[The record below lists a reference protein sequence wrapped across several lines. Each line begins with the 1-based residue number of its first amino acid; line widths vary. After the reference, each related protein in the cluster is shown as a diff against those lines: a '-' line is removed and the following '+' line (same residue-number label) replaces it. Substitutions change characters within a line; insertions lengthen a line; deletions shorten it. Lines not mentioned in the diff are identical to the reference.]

1 MFGSQTSFALYS
13 LASIIPVLLILFY
26 VYKRDYFPEP
36 PRVVLTTFALGVASI
51 FPIQILIPFVE
62 GIGENL
68 QLYGEI
74 YYFYISFIR
83 AGFLEE
89 LFKWLILIFYCARL
103 DDFDEPMDALVYGVA
118 VSLGFA
124 AYENFEYVT
133 SYFINDGAN
142 AAKSVLIHRSYTAIV
157 LHSLCGVFM
166 GFYLREAIFSKEN
179 HRLNLF
185 LSLFYP
191 ICLHG
196 FYDEIILSPAFSIFW
211 IYILLTL
218 LVIRALYL
226 FNKERKFQLSS
237 LRQGSIPKFNQ
248 IQNSNIL
255 LIISLSLG
263 LLILA
268 LKLFQLF

>member
-68 QLYGEI
+68 QLYGEE

-248 IQNSNIL
+248 IQNSNIF

>member
-68 QLYGEI
+68 QLYGEE

-89 LFKWLILIFYCARL
+89 LFKWLILIFYCVRL

-211 IYILLTL
+211 IYILLAL

-237 LRQGSIPKFNQ
+237 LMQGSIPKFNQ
-248 IQNSNIL
+248 IQNSNIV

>member
-1 MFGSQTSFALYS
+1 
-13 LASIIPVLLILFY
+13 
-26 VYKRDYFPEP
+26 
-36 PRVVLTTFALGVASI
+36 
-51 FPIQILIPFVE
+51 
-62 GIGENL
+62 
-68 QLYGEI
+68 
-74 YYFYISFIR
+74 
-83 AGFLEE
+83 
-89 LFKWLILIFYCARL
+89 
-103 DDFDEPMDALVYGVA
+103 
-118 VSLGFA
+118 
-124 AYENFEYVT
+124 
-133 SYFINDGAN
+133 
-142 AAKSVLIHRSYTAIV
+142 
-157 LHSLCGVFM
+157 
-166 GFYLREAIFSKEN
+166 FSKEN

-237 LRQGSIPKFNQ
+237 LRQGSIPKCNQ
-248 IQNSNIL
+248 IQNSNIV